1 MAVER
6 TLTILKPD
14 CVRKKLIG
22 TVIEQIQKAGFEIKA
37 MKLTRLT

>member
-14 CVRKKLIG
+14 CVRKELIG
-22 TVIEQIQKAGFEIKA
+22 EVTRRIQEADL
-37 MKLTRLT
+37 KL

>member
-14 CVRKKLIG
+14 CVRKELIG
-22 TVIEQIQKAGFEIKA
+22 TVIEQIQEAGI
-37 MKLTRLT
+37 